1 MFYTRYQ
8 FNPFL
13 YFDVT
18 DATER
23 DHKTATYQYDDA
35 IKEWKMKIAADE
47 ATRAK
52 SWLTE
57 STKYITPYKKEFQ
70 Y

>member
-35 IKEWKMKIAADE
+35 IKE
-47 ATRAK
+47 
-52 SWLTE
+52 
-57 STKYITPYKKEFQ
+57 
-70 Y
+70 